1 MYQLS
6 LLFTYTTT
14 TTTNTMITIP
24 HDAINSAK
32 SAALNGGGDAQQLI
46 NRLDKFLERLD
57 YIKAHG
63 CLPPEEGAEKWD
75 GECEDDDYFD
85 DNIPY

>member
-1 MYQLS
+1 
-6 LLFTYTTT
+6 
-14 TTTNTMITIP
+14 MITIP
-24 HDAINSAK
+24 HNVINSAK
-32 SAALNGGGDAQQLI
+32 SETLNGGGDAQQLI
-46 NRLDKFLERLD
+46 NILDKFLERLD

-75 GECEDDDYFD
+75 DDHFD